1 MASKT
6 IMASIKIPTLSTT
19 SSAEGKANV
28 VAFTEM
34 HTGIFNPETIYS
46 SVTAAT
52 EKDAIALEN
61 YFVICKDKEWLFAQ
75 KCKDYSKTIHA
86 LENAV
91 KTIGPLGGDHVG
103 AIHAAIAE
111 QLHKAKAEHAGAA
124 ACLKHSRD
132 SLAELKRLRKDL
144 HMKLKISEDGEGF
157 AAAAN
162 TITQLRKETDE
173 LVACLHD
180 CKRFMAARFGGNN
193 ELLRFD
199 DKQESKEEE
208 VISSSD
214 EEDGGNTSD
223 GAMREGS
230 QDYEEAEQPK
240 NKKTR
245 K

>member
-1 MASKT
+1 
-6 IMASIKIPTLSTT
+6 
-19 SSAEGKANV
+19 
-28 VAFTEM
+28 
-34 HTGIFNPETIYS
+34 
-46 SVTAAT
+46 
-52 EKDAIALEN
+52 
-61 YFVICKDKEWLFAQ
+61 
-75 KCKDYSKTIHA
+75 
-86 LENAV
+86 
-91 KTIGPLGGDHVG
+91 
-103 AIHAAIAE
+103 
-111 QLHKAKAEHAGAA
+111 AKAEHAGAA